1 LGARRPVD
9 YCDGHDDEMLA
20 AVMIC

>member
-1 LGARRPVD
+1 LGARQPVD
-9 YCDGHDDEMLA
+9 YCDGDDDEMLA